1 MLDTALEDTSRC
13 CDMSVTE
20 KQANDGNCPSMGIPP
35 SSPWE
40 RVHADFA
47 EIGGQSYLIM
57 VDAYSKWIEVQEM
70 GSNTTAS
77 KTIEVMRRIFSYH
90 GLPQRLVTD
99 SGPQF
104 RSSEFQDFMK
114 VNGIKHQ
121 LTPPYHP
128 SSNGQAERM
137 VKVFKK
143 SMEGRPAGISIQH
156 QISLL
161 LLRYRTTANTTTWGL
176 LIASLYYTPFP

>member
-1 MLDTALEDTSRC
+1 MKALARSFLWWPNLETALEDTSRC
-13 CDMSVTE
+13 CEICQSQRNKPMT
-20 KQANDGNCPSMGIPP
+20 GIVHPWVYP

-47 EIGGQSYLIM
+47 EIGGHSYLIM

-99 SGPQF
+99 NGPQF
-104 RSSEFQDFMK
+104 
-114 VNGIKHQ
+114 
-121 LTPPYHP
+121 
-128 SSNGQAERM
+128 
-137 VKVFKK
+137 
-143 SMEGRPAGISIQH
+143 
-156 QISLL
+156 
-161 LLRYRTTANTTTWGL
+161 
-176 LIASLYYTPFP
+176 